1 MLLLPNQP
9 CCYLA
14 VMSFRLADLDRRPP
28 SSSSSSS
35 SGSRSSSSSS
45 TSSGRQ
51 HADTPFLYAASSTN
65 SLAKGKGRLVDG
77 QDDDEEG
84 PFVDPELAS
93 QESSRLEE
101 GRGSTPRP
109 SPSSRP
115 YDSTSTAD
123 DRTPSPTHFLSP
135 DPVPPHDLLPTPI
148 TSASSASQS
157 RSRRGGGGGR
167 KRRSGKGSGSVRD
180 QIERLGGRGRY
191 RGARLEGEERA
202 LWEWVNVEDLD
213 VFLSQVRFHAS
224 AGGGSS

>member
-1 MLLLPNQP
+1 
-9 CCYLA
+9 
-14 VMSFRLADLDRRPP
+14 MSFRLADLDRRPP

-35 SGSRSSSSSS
+35 SGSSSSSSS

-51 HADTPFLYAASSTN
+51 QHADTPFLYATSSSTH

-77 QDDDEEG
+77 QDDDDDDEEG

-101 GRGSTPRP
+101 GRGATPRP

-115 YDSTSTAD
+115 FDSTSTAD

-157 RSRRGGGGGR
+157 RSRRGGGGR
-167 KRRSGKGSGSVRD
+167 KRRLGKGSGNVRD
-180 QIERLGGRGRY
+180 QIGRLGGQGRY
-191 RGARLEGEERA
+191 RGARLEGKERA

-213 VFLSQVRFHAS
+213 VFLSQVRFHAF
-224 AGGGSS
+224 AGVRVETVAPGALVG